1 MIQEIFVVHAQ
12 IVDANGT
19 FNELNG
25 YPKAF
30 KSTNYDNDI
39 VKAKNRAT
47 AEWHDA
53 MGAFGK
59 RDDRQVQSAFI
70 VRISDG
76 AFIASGMYGALP
88 LIPDPEP
95 PEPEPENEGEGE

>member
-19 FNELNG
+19 FNELSG

-30 KSTNYDNDI
+30 KSTAYENDI
-39 VKAKNRAT
+39 EKARQRALGDY
-47 AEWHDA
+47 HDA

-59 RDDRQVQSAFI
+59 RDDRQVQAAF
-70 VRISDG
+70 VMQMSNG
-76 AFIASGMYGALP
+76 AIIGSGQFGKLP
-88 LIPDPEP
+88 ELPDPE
-95 PEPEPENEGEGE
+95 EE